1 MKQVDVFLAFS
12 CFLYDPANIDI
23 DNLSSES
30 FAFSKPILNIW
41 KF

>member
-12 CFLYDPANIDI
+12 CFLYDPANID
-23 DNLSSES
+23 NLSSES